1 MKNNDEI
8 RTYPSK
14 GLIIFLSGVIAFAAI
29 IIVLVAFLVDN
40 IALKIILIIFCAI
53 FVILSLI
60 VLLFEGVNYLSLD
73 ETNKEL
79 IIHKFLNKKKILLT
93 DVSRIETQEGFYIF
107 FKGGKELYRIGV
119 NTDGANTLIVH
130 LERCGI
136 KIKW

>member
-1 MKNNDEI
+1 MKNNNEI

-40 IALKIILIIFCAI
+40 LALKIILIIFCAI

-79 IIHKFLNKKKILLT
+79 IIHKFLSKKKILLT

-107 FKGGKELYRIGV
+107 FKGSKELYRIGV
-119 NTDGANTLIVH
+119 NTDGVNTLIVH

>member
-29 IIVLVAFLVDN
+29 IIVLVAFFVDN
-40 IALKIILIIFCAI
+40 LALKIILIIFCAI

-79 IIHKFLNKKKILLT
+79 IIHKFLSKKKILLT
-93 DVSRIETQEGFYIF
+93 DVSRIETKEGFYIF